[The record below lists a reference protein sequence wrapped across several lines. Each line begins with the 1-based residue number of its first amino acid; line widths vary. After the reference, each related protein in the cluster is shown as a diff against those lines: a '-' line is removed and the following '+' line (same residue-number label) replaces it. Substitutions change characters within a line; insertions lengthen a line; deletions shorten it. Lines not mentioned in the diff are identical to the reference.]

1 MDRRPISEEQGRAKR
16 HKTESMEPRY
26 NGESD
31 DDGGVK
37 LEPYG
42 QAAQVKHKREELD
55 AKSSNYADGKDTPIG
70 KATSEKRKKE
80 EDSDDASDPYLTQQ
94 YEGPARKRQMDPR
107 GKPYPAH
114 RHEEPVED
122 ESIYNKAISNKRKK
136 EKDSDDASDPY
147 LTQQYEGPARKKQ
160 MDPRANPYLAHRYEE
175 PVEDESIYNG
185 YTNGFARTTK
195 RVEGPLKASS
205 VAGFPRHKST
215 AAMAKKAE
223 DGPNN
228 PFNGQPLST
237 QYFSILKTRRDLP
250 VHQQRYAQRALQP
263 KRHVLTPCI
272 GTNSYRCIRSR
283 NFSYSSEKLVPGRRP
298 KYLNLSFS
306 MINHTFSA
314 SWWLARN
321 LAEWQ
326 LCQ

>member
-1 MDRRPISEEQGRAKR
+1 MDRRPISEDQGRAKR
-16 HKTESMEPRY
+16 RKTESMDSRY

-31 DDGGVK
+31 DDGGVR

-42 QAAQVKHKREELD
+42 QAAEVKPKREDLD
-55 AKSSNYADGKDTPIG
+55 AKSSKYNDGKDTTIG
-70 KATSEKRKKE
+70 KATSKKRKKE
-80 EDSDDASDPYLTQQ
+80 EDLDDASNPYLT
-94 YEGPARKRQMDPR
+94 E
-107 GKPYPAH
+107 
-114 RHEEPVED
+114 
-122 ESIYNKAISNKRKK
+122 
-136 EKDSDDASDPY
+136 
-147 LTQQYEGPARKKQ
+147 QYEGPARKKQ

-175 PVEDESIYNG
+175 PAEDENIYNG
-185 YTNGFARTTK
+185 YTNGYARTTK

-215 AAMAKKAE
+215 AALAKKAE

-237 QYFSILKTRRDLP
+237 QYFSILKTRRNLP
-250 VHQQRYAQRALQP
+250 VHQQRYAQCSLQA
-263 KRHVLTPCI
+263 KRHVLTPRI
-272 GTNSYRCIRSR
+272 GTSSYRCIRSR
-283 NFSYSSEKLVPGRRP
+283 NFLYSSEKLVPGRRP

-306 MINHTFSA
+306 MINHTSSA

-326 LCQ
+326 LCQSLNV

>member
-1 MDRRPISEEQGRAKR
+1 MDRRPISEDQGRAKR
-16 HKTESMEPRY
+16 RKTESMDSRY

-42 QAAQVKHKREELD
+42 QAAEVKPKKEELN
-55 AKSSNYADGKDTPIG
+55 AKSSKHTDGEDTPIG
-70 KATSEKRKKE
+70 KATSKKRKKE
-80 EDSDDASDPYLTQQ
+80 EDLDDASGPYLT
-94 YEGPARKRQMDPR
+94 E
-107 GKPYPAH
+107 
-114 RHEEPVED
+114 
-122 ESIYNKAISNKRKK
+122 
-136 EKDSDDASDPY
+136 
-147 LTQQYEGPARKKQ
+147 QYEGPARKKQ

-175 PVEDESIYNG
+175 PAEEESIYNG
-185 YTNGFARTTK
+185 YTNGYARTTK

-205 VAGFPRHKST
+205 VAAFPRHKST
-215 AAMAKKAE
+215 AAMARKAE

-237 QYFSILKTRRDLP
+237 QYFSILQTRRNLP
-250 VHQQRYAQRALQP
+250 VHQQRYAQSALQS
-263 KRHVLTPCI
+263 KSHVLTPRI
-272 GTNSYRCIRSR
+272 GTSSYRCIRSR

-298 KYLNLSFS
+298 KYLSLSFS
-306 MINHTFSA
+306 MINHTSSA

-326 LCQ
+326 LCQWLNV

>member
-1 MDRRPISEEQGRAKR
+1 MDRRPISEKQGRAKR
-16 HKTESMEPRY
+16 HKTENMKPRY

-31 DDGGVK
+31 EDGGVK

-42 QAAQVKHKREELD
+42 QAAQVKPEREELD
-55 AKSSNYADGKDTPIG
+55 AKASKYTDGKDTPIG
-70 KATSEKRKKE
+70 KATSKKKKKKE
-80 EDSDDASDPYLTQQ
+80 DDSDDASDPYLT
-94 YEGPARKRQMDPR
+94 R
-107 GKPYPAH
+107 
-114 RHEEPVED
+114 
-122 ESIYNKAISNKRKK
+122 
-136 EKDSDDASDPY
+136 
-147 LTQQYEGPARKKQ
+147 QYEGPARKKQ
-160 MDPRANPYLAHRYEE
+160 MDPRGNPYLAHRDEE
-175 PVEDESIYNG
+175 PAEDETIYNG
-185 YTNGFARTTK
+185 YTNGYARTTQ
-195 RVEGPLKASS
+195 RVEGPLKTSS

-250 VHQQRYAQRALQP
+250 VHQQRYAQRALQT

-272 GTNSYRCIRSR
+272 ETSSYRCIRSR

-298 KYLNLSFS
+298 KYLNLSCS

-326 LCQ
+326 LCQWLNV

>member
-1 MDRRPISEEQGRAKR
+1 M
-16 HKTESMEPRY
+16 ESRY

-42 QAAQVKHKREELD
+42 QADEVKPKREDLD
-55 AKSSNYADGKDTPIG
+55 AKSSKHTDGKDRPIG
-70 KATSEKRKKE
+70 KATSRKRKKE
-80 EDSDDASDPYLTQQ
+80 EDLDDASNPYLTEQ
-94 YEGPARKRQMDPR
+94 YEGPA
-107 GKPYPAH
+107 
-114 RHEEPVED
+114 
-122 ESIYNKAISNKRKK
+122 
-136 EKDSDDASDPY
+136 
-147 LTQQYEGPARKKQ
+147 TKKQ

-175 PVEDESIYNG
+175 PAEDESIYNG
-185 YTNGFARTTK
+185 YTNGYARTTT
-195 RVEGPLKASS
+195 RVEGPVKASS

-215 AAMAKKAE
+215 AAMANKAE

-237 QYFSILKTRRDLP
+237 QYFSILKTRRNLP
-250 VHQQRYAQRALQP
+250 VHQQRYAQCAILAKP
-263 KRHVLTPCI
+263 HVLTPRI
-272 GTNSYRCIRSR
+272 GTSSYRCIRNRS
-283 NFSYSSEKLVPGRRP
+283 FLYSLEKLVPGRRL

-306 MINHTFSA
+306 MINHTSNA

-326 LCQ
+326 LCQWLNV

>member
-1 MDRRPISEEQGRAKR
+1 MDRRPILEEQGRAKR
-16 HKTESMEPRY
+16 RKTESMDARY
-26 NGESD
+26 NAESD

-42 QAAQVKHKREELD
+42 HAAEVTPKREELD
-55 AKSSNYADGKDTPIG
+55 AKSKKYTDGNDTSIG
-70 KATSEKRKKE
+70 KATSKKRKKE
-80 EDSDDASDPYLTQQ
+80 EDLDDESNPYLT
-94 YEGPARKRQMDPR
+94 E
-107 GKPYPAH
+107 
-114 RHEEPVED
+114 
-122 ESIYNKAISNKRKK
+122 
-136 EKDSDDASDPY
+136 
-147 LTQQYEGPARKKQ
+147 QYEGPARKKQ

-175 PVEDESIYNG
+175 PAEDASIYNG
-185 YTNGFARTTK
+185 YTNGYARTIK

-250 VHQQRYAQRALQP
+250 VHQQRYAQCTLQSE
-263 KRHVLTPCI
+263 RHILTPRI
-272 GTNSYRCIRSR
+272 GTSFYRCIRNH
-283 NFSYSSEKLVPGRRP
+283 NFLYSWEKLVPGRRL
-298 KYLNLSFS
+298 KYLSLSFS
-306 MINHTFSA
+306 MISHTSSA

-326 LCQ
+326 LCQWLNV